1 MDTYQ
6 FVIAIAWVVLGLVAL
21 GVATYLVLS
30 GRLKWLQYDSFL
42 GKIGLDVSASL
53 GIKDL
58 NAEEILAFESFV
70 YRDLQNIDRGARLA
84 YVSLFIEK
92 DLLSAHFEDNAMLI
106 ELTEKGLKV
115 HDKIIEEC
123 EKRLMITSK
132 TEIKWKRGEKK
143 SIKTMEEKLV
153 SRMNIH

>member
-1 MDTYQ
+1 MNPYQ
-6 FVIAIAWVVLGLVAL
+6 FIIAISWVVLALVAL
-21 GVATYLVLS
+21 AIATYLILS

-42 GKIGLDVSASL
+42 GKVALDVSASL
-53 GIKDL
+53 GFKDL

-84 YVSLFIEK
+84 YISMFIEK

-115 HDKIIEEC
+115 HNTIIAEC
-123 EKRLMITSK
+123 EKRLMITPK
-132 TEIKWKRGEKK
+132 TEIKWKKSEKK
-143 SIKTMEEKLV
+143 SIKTVEEKLV